1 MKKDLNE
8 IAKLEQAIEKKY
20 GTAATIN
27 PKGSWDEEK
36 ERKYLENLKNQKK
49 NPKEKVTEDQKG
61 FIIRENKFKKPTTD
75 RDCPVCGKYSF
86 LSKDDIYMLK
96 FRCCFDCYIQY
107 VEGREERWNSGWR
120 PKN

>member
-20 GTAATIN
+20 GTDATIN

-36 ERKYLENLKNQKK
+36 EKKYLENLKKQKK
-49 NPKEKVTEDQKG
+49 TKKEKIVEEQKG
-61 FIIRENKFKKPTTD
+61 FIIRESKFRKNHHD
-75 RDCPVCGKYSF
+75 RNCPICGKYSF
-86 LSKDDIYMLK
+86 SSKDDIYMVK
-96 FRCCFDCYIQY
+96 FKCCFDCYIQY
-107 VEGREERWNSGWR
+107 IEGREERWNSGWR